1 MKLDYPPDWQ
11 GRKTYVFVDG
21 EFVPKIYAPA
31 IRREGRVE
39 IMKDIGEYTSTLDG
53 ARITSR
59 SQHREHMRQHGVIEL
74 GNEKP
79 LSLQNLDKP
88 PPSYD
93 WGRALG
99 ETYADLKVRG
109 IIND

>member
-1 MKLDYPPDWQ
+1 MILDYPPDWQ
-11 GRKTYVFVDG
+11 GRRTYVFRDG
-21 EFVPKIYAPA
+21 EMVPKIYAAALAEPGGFQ
-31 IRREGRVE
+31 I
-39 IMKDIGEYTSTLDG
+39 IKDIGEYTSTLDG

-59 SQHREHMRQHGVIEL
+59 SQHRDHMRQHGVIEL

-79 LSLQNLDKP
+79 LSLQNQGKP

-93 WGRALG
+93 WGKALG
-99 ETYADLKVRG
+99 EHYADLKNRG